1 MKAKWAPGG
10 LLIGDNRGM
19 TPSNELQDVLDQ
31 VSQNCL
37 GGQPVPEDLAALWAA
52 QLRDDTDLLD
62 AYEMTL
68 FEAADD
74 DILEGFRAEDGVE
87 PAAAAAYERMAGQIR
102 WVADVFDGSL
112 IGYWVGEGQRSIAD
126 SPIVIVDPDG
136 QFDLGGRS
144 LTDFL
149 LEQTDPDDPDDFGDV
164 RNALEALGVA
174 VRVRDHDEIWS
185 RLEGFDEPNQLV
197 LGYLL
202 DERMRAGER

>member
-1 MKAKWAPGG
+1 MA
-10 LLIGDNRGM
+10 
-19 TPSNELQDVLDQ
+19 PSNELENVLDE

-37 GGQPVPEDLAALWAA
+37 AGQPVPDDLAALWAA

-74 DILEGFRAEDGVE
+74 DILDGFRVEDGVE
-87 PAAAAAYERMAGQIR
+87 PAAAAAFERMAAQVR

-112 IGYWVGEGQRSIAD
+112 IGYWVGEQNRPVSE
-126 SPIVIVDPDG
+126 SPIVIVDQDG
-136 QFDLGGRS
+136 QFDLGGRT
-144 LTDFL
+144 LAEFL
-149 LEQTDPDDPDDFGDV
+149 LEQTDPEDPEDFNDV
-164 RNALEALGVA
+164 RNALEGLGVG

-185 RLEGFDEPNQLV
+185 RLEGFEEPNQLV

-202 DERMRAGER
+202 DERMRAEEH

>member
-1 MKAKWAPGG
+1 MPA
-10 LLIGDNRGM
+10 
-19 TPSNELQDVLDQ
+19 SNELQDVLDE

-52 QLRDDTDLLD
+52 QLRDETDLLD

-68 FEAADD
+68 FEGADD
-74 DILEGFRAEDGVE
+74 DVLEGFRVEDGVE
-87 PAAAAAYERMAGQIR
+87 PAAAAAFERMAGQIR

-112 IGYWVGEGQRSIAD
+112 IGYWVGEQNRPVAD
-126 SPIVIVDPDG
+126 SPVVIVDPDG

-144 LTDFL
+144 LADFL
-149 LEQTDPDDPDDFGDV
+149 LEQTDPDDPDDFNDV

-174 VRVRDHDEIWS
+174 VRVRDHDEIWA
-185 RLEGFDEPNQLV
+185 RLDGFDEPNQLV

-202 DERMRAGER
+202 DERMRAGEQ

>member
-1 MKAKWAPGG
+1 MSS
-10 LLIGDNRGM
+10 
-19 TPSNELQDVLDQ
+19 SNELQDVLDE

-37 GGQPVPEDLAALWAA
+37 AGQPVPADLAALWAA

-68 FEAADD
+68 FEGADD
-74 DILEGFRAEDGVE
+74 DILDGFRVEDGVE
-87 PAAAAAYERMAGQIR
+87 PAAAAAFERMSQQIR

-112 IGYWVGEGQRSIAD
+112 IGYWVGEQNRPVAE
-126 SPIVIVDPDG
+126 SPVVIVDPDG

-144 LTDFL
+144 LSDFL
-149 LEQTDPDDPDDFGDV
+149 LEQTDPDDPDDFNDV
-164 RNALEALGVA
+164 RNALEALGVP

-202 DERMRAGER
+202 DERVRAGEQ